1 MKYHPPFGSPDPD
14 ASYVDKSVPG
24 AVRGSAVPAA
34 AIEAPQR
41 EIVDVIARSGIE
53 PADGNQLASAIQS
66 GLLNYAVAGG
76 TANALTAAL
85 PVAPASLSAGLVVR
99 LKIAAANTAAPT
111 LNVNGLGAVNI
122 IDTAGEAPQF
132 AAGDIAT
139 LIYNGASFLYAPPT
153 LTITSAITKTV
164 YGAGADFADLNA
176 AMAWLSR
183 RRIAVSGSV
192 TLQIQAGQHVSTTK
206 QRLSHPDGERV
217 FINGGRSAA
226 IPPYTSF
233 ARNGNSAGQRATDAA
248 ANLAMLRGIYTRELR
263 FTGTSGI
270 VISGQWGGITDV
282 LITGDRTVN
291 ENGLS
296 ISGRTMSVTGVA
308 VHGFGNYGITVN
320 QSGFAQLENCAVVYC
335 AGLGG
340 LTVDDSGTIVTVS
353 SYVITGCDQNGI
365 YAVNGGRLRVFSGLC
380 TSACHALNGFNATG
394 GGLINA
400 SAGTTRSELNASA
413 GFLSTGSSSINV
425 PNAYAGGNG
434 IGGYADQRSFL
445 YAASATGS
453 GNTNGFSAYGGS
465 FIDIHGS
472 TLTGSSYSPA
482 ANTVGNNNSY
492 ILN

>member
-1 MKYHPPFGSPDPD
+1 MKYHPPFGSTDPN
-14 ASYVDKSVPG
+14 AGYVDKNVPG
-24 AVRGSAVPAA
+24 AVRGSAIPAA
-34 AIEAPQR
+34 AIEVPQR
-41 EIVDVIARSGIE
+41 EIVDVIVRSGIE

-85 PVAPASLSAGLVVR
+85 PVAPASLFAGLVVR
-99 LKIAAANTAAPT
+99 LKITAANTAAPT
-111 LNVNGLGAVNI
+111 LNLNGLGAVNI
-122 IDTAGEAPQF
+122 IDTAGEAPSF
-132 AAGDIAT
+132 ATGDIAT
-139 LIYNGASFLYAPPT
+139 LIYNGAAFLYAPPA

-164 YGAGADFADLNA
+164 YGAGADFTDLNA

-183 RRIAVSGSV
+183 RRISVSGSV
-192 TLQIQAGQHVSTTK
+192 TLQIQAGQHVSSTR
-206 QRLSHPDGERV
+206 QNLSHPDGERI

-226 IPPYTSF
+226 IPPYTSY
-233 ARNGNSAGQRATDAA
+233 ARNGNSSGQRATDGA

-263 FTGTSGI
+263 FTGASGI
-270 VISGQWGGITDV
+270 VINGQWGGITDL
-282 LITGDRTVN
+282 LITGDRTAG

-296 ISGRTMSVTGVA
+296 ISGRIMAVTGVA

-320 QSGFAQLENCAVVYC
+320 QSGFAQLDNCAAVYC

-340 LTVDDSGTIVTVS
+340 MTVDDSGTIVTVNS
-353 SYVITGCDQNGI
+353 CVVVGCDQNGI
-365 YAVNGGRLRVFSGLC
+365 YTVNGGRLRVFSGLC
-380 TSACHALNGFNATG
+380 TSACHVLQGFNATG

-400 SAGTTRSELNASA
+400 SGGTTRSELNAAA
-413 GFLSTGSSSINV
+413 GFFATGCSSISV

-445 YAASATGS
+445 YLAGATGT

-465 FIDIHGS
+465 FIDMHGS
-472 TLTGSSYSPA
+472 TLTGSSTSPA